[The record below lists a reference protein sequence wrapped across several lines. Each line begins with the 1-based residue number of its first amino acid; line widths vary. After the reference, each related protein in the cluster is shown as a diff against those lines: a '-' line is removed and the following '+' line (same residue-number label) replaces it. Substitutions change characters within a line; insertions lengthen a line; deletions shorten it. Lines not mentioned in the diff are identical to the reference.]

1 LPTNASVFEP
11 FPKLPTELRQL
22 VFKHA
27 LPTLT
32 DKKGRRVL
40 QVKGSISV
48 IDEKISRPATFKVH
62 VPYKYSDFPKYPD
75 VYDTG
80 LLGACRESGEV
91 FLKAFPNALQATYGG
106 LIRFDDD
113 TFIHIQNFCEI
124 NGRHQLF
131 TWNNGDFTISPPG
144 FLPPYFKSIK
154 KLAMYGRDFKE
165 TFLGFTVFDPLFL
178 FPDVDTVSADMIDS
192 KIGDSN
198 TDHYYRSF
206 LHQLT
211 VRGETSLGDLLI
223 EKAKIDIERIGNKS
237 KDLSRYK
244 ALEFIN
250 WKCEGRFLKLPDRY
264 FRF

>member
-1 LPTNASVFEP
+1 
-11 FPKLPTELRQL
+11 
-22 VFKHA
+22 
-27 LPTLT
+27 
-32 DKKGRRVL
+32 
-40 QVKGSISV
+40 
-48 IDEKISRPATFKVH
+48 
-62 VPYKYSDFPKYPD
+62 
-75 VYDTG
+75 
-80 LLGACRESGEV
+80 
-91 FLKAFPNALQATYGG
+91 
-106 LIRFDDD
+106 
-113 TFIHIQNFCEI
+113 
-124 NGRHQLF
+124 
-131 TWNNGDFTISPPG
+131 
-144 FLPPYFKSIK
+144 
-154 KLAMYGRDFKE
+154 MYGRDFKE